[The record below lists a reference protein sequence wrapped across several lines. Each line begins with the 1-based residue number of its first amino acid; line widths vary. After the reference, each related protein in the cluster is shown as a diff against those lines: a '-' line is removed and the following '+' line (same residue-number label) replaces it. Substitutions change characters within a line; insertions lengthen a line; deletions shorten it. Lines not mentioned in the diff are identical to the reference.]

1 MEYDDI
7 VSMLEEM
14 GIPVAY
20 WCFSEDDVPPL
31 PFLVFSIPE
40 DSVFYADGKKYIKKC
55 KLYIELYVE
64 EKSVELEQK
73 LENILQQYGINAERQ
88 EQYLQDEKMFVEV
101 YSTEV

>member
-40 DSVFYADGKKYIKKC
+40 DSAFYADGKKYIKK
-55 KLYIELYVE
+55 
-64 EKSVELEQK
+64 
-73 LENILQQYGINAERQ
+73 
-88 EQYLQDEKMFVEV
+88 
-101 YSTEV
+101 